1 MFAGSEPGAGAG
13 KGGGAGGSI
22 REAGGSMGKRA
33 AALEDEYFRRRVSL
47 SLKNRLRITQR
58 YEQIVILYAST
69 TSGVL
74 FDRNHIHKV
83 T

>member
-33 AALEDEYFRRRVSL
+33 AALEDEYFRRQEVEQLQAIKENMAERSQDVSVKR
-47 SLKNRLRITQR
+47 LKHT
-58 YEQIVILYAST
+58 VM
-69 TSGVL
+69 
-74 FDRNHIHKV
+74 
-83 T
+83 